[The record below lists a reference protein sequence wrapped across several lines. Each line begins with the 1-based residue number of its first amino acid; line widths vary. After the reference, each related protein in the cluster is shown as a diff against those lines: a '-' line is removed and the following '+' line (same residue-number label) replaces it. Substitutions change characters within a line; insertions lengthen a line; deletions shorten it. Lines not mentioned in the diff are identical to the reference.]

1 MSAIS
6 FFTRTDAE
14 TSVKRVSAGAVVSRL
29 SSFCKLS
36 AEEMDL
42 LNSLARSTRTHATR
56 TEIWNADEAG
66 KPRIMVSGWACR
78 QRFLGDGRRQII
90 SFILPG
96 DAVGDWLQPD
106 LHTDASAIALT
117 EVVTAD
123 AEALVAAAQGAC
135 GHAGLSRLL
144 RLMASLETT
153 FLHNHIVRLGRQ
165 TAYER
170 MVHLM
175 LEFHSRLHTAEML
188 ATDKFAMPLTQETLA
203 DSLGLSMVHVNR
215 TLMQMRRDGL
225 LQIAFGMVRI
235 IDMKLMRAVAD
246 WAPTKLDGRSAAA
259 GRWC

>member
-1 MSAIS
+1 VSAIS
-6 FFTRTDAE
+6 FLTRKSADVSIA
-14 TSVKRVSAGAVVSRL
+14 RASAGTLVSRL
-29 SSFCKLS
+29 SSLCKLS
-36 AEEMDL
+36 AEELDL
-42 LNSLARSTRTHATR
+42 LSNLTRSTRTHLAR
-56 TEIWNADEAG
+56 TEIWNTDEASR
-66 KPRIMVSGWACR
+66 PRIMVSGWACR

-90 SFILPG
+90 NFILPG

-106 LHTDASAIALT
+106 LHTDASTIALT
-117 EVVTAD
+117 EVITAD
-123 AEALVAAAQGAC
+123 AGALIAAAQGAC
-135 GHAGLSRLL
+135 GHEGLSRLL
-144 RLMASLETT
+144 RLMASLETA

-175 LEFHSRLHTAEML
+175 LEFHSRLHTPQMV

-225 LQIAFGMVRI
+225 VQIAFGIVKI

-246 WAPTKLDGRSAAA
+246 WVPIKLDGKSAAA
-259 GRWC
+259 YR